1 MGIKV
6 NGVEATSIAQ
16 ITGTLNGLKSLTEN
30 DITLPIDEDTN
41 LNTKRYYY
49 ELNSEKT
56 GDIVKILDIDSDS
69 LGSLCVSYNSKGEIV
84 IVNYESDY
92 YIESYYTLSTEYDEM
107 TDIMLNNIIS
117 MLNNEF

>member
-1 MGIKV
+1 MK
-6 NGVEATSIAQ
+6 A
-16 ITGTLNGLKSLTEN
+16 LTEN